1 VIRRPEIYIS
11 AASPDL
17 GIAVNLVRAEIL
29 QMDATPVH
37 VDNYPAQWASA
48 WSLMEHHISKC
59 DAMLHLAGSCFGPE
73 PANRPTAE
81 PRRSYAQ
88 LEYAMARSL
97 GKNVF
102 AVVCDAEFPFLSH
115 PPEQEE
121 AAALQHSHQERL
133 VRHNGAEI
141 RVQDMEA
148 LRTSIRRLKS
158 WIDETRQQ
166 LAQHP
171 SPPPA
176 QASPQAPPLPVL
188 TAGTELFV
196 KPSTPRNMP
205 PWHAPQPAP
214 NFVGRTLEKESIQQ
228 ALKSSF
234 RVCVTG
240 SRGIGKSSLIAA
252 SLAQIAPG
260 PDAPG
265 AYPGGIFRYNFH
277 EAQGHY
283 SALAGILT
291 QAGLRDVP
299 DTKHEAAVKQ
309 LLSKR
314 DVCLI
319 LEGAEVAEN
328 LGRLLQL
335 AGPAHLVVEALEPFA
350 LPGVPTVTV
359 HPLSLEDGAFCLYRS
374 RLGKEPH
381 LAVSA
386 AVAQPELAGVGASAN
401 AVAQGATSPPSPTHS
416 LPQFNDPVWQEIAGR
431 MGSHPLILELTAQH
445 LASEQI
451 VPSSYLA
458 RLRRDGIDFL
468 ETIASEQKNVPWIL
482 AQCAQSFSGL
492 DAAALPAWYALSL
505 HAPTPAPTLSIAT
518 ALGVRPSEVEVPLQ
532 HLMRR
537 GFLTEHDV
545 SGAEPGTREKAW
557 TLTSV
562 GLAEAAR
569 LQWEWRDPI
578 QQHSIFDPRS
588 VYQRWRDW
596 VLTYLRQCWKTRS
609 VVGGTERYQVL
620 EPHLHALLR
629 AIERNEG
636 ISSPNLLAALRWLS
650 ALHRLLGRFASAQPL
665 SERLL
670 SLSQSLYGPEHPETL
685 SSMNNLATL
694 HYRKGDLGAA
704 EPLYR
709 HTLQLREKILGPDH
723 PDTLSSKNNMANVLA
738 DRHDVNGA
746 ETLYRASFEGR
757 VRILGPEHQ
766 DTLVSAKSLANL
778 LLDKGE
784 FTLAE
789 PLYRS
794 TLEAQLRVL
803 GPLHPDT
810 AMTSY
815 NYARLCV
822 QLRRPQEA
830 VTLAQ
835 HAVDTARQIFP
846 EGHPHRQ
853 RYEQLLSRLMPETA
867 GKN

>member
-1 VIRRPEIYIS
+1 M
-11 AASPDL
+11 
-17 GIAVNLVRAEIL
+17 L
-29 QMDATPVH
+29 QMEATPVH

-59 DAMLHLAGSCFGPE
+59 DAMIHLAGSCFGPE

-97 GKNVF
+97 GKKVF
-102 AVVCDAEFPFLSH
+102 TVVCDADFPSLSH

-121 AAALQHSHQERL
+121 AVTLQHSHQERL

-148 LRTSIRRLKS
+148 LRAIVRRLKG

-166 LAQHP
+166 LAQSP
-171 SPPPA
+171 APPPA
-176 QASPQAPPLPVL
+176 QASPQLPPATSV
-188 TAGTELFV
+188 TAGTELFI
-196 KPSTPRNMP
+196 KPPPTRHTP
-205 PWHAPQPAP
+205 PWHVPQPAP

-228 ALKSSF
+228 ALKSSH
-234 RVCVTG
+234 RVSVTG

-265 AYPGGIFRYNFH
+265 AYPGGVFRYNFH

-283 SALAGILT
+283 SALATILT
-291 QAGLRDVP
+291 QAGLGDIP

-309 LLSKR
+309 LLSKP

-335 AGPAHLVVEALEPFA
+335 AGPAHLVVEALEPFV

-374 RLGKEPH
+374 RLDKEPSRE
-381 LAVSA
+381 AVA
-386 AVAQPELAGVGASAN
+386 AVPEPELAGVGATGNFPA
-401 AVAQGATSPPSPTHS
+401 AATSGAATAYANSTSHS

-431 MGSHPLILELTAQH
+431 MGAHPLILELTAQH

-518 ALGVRPSEVEVPLQ
+518 AMGVRPSEVEEPLQ
-532 HLMRR
+532 HLTRR
-537 GFLTEHDV
+537 GFLTEQEV
-545 SGAEPGTREKAW
+545 PGAEPGTKEKAW

-738 DRHDVNGA
+738 DRQDVNGA
-746 ETLYRASFEGR
+746 ETLYRASYEGR

-766 DTLVSAKSLANL
+766 DTLVSAKNLANL

-784 FTLAE
+784 FNLAE

-803 GPLHPDT
+803 GSLHPDT

-835 HAVDTARQIFP
+835 HAVTTARQIFP

-853 RYEQLLSRLMPETA
+853 RYEQLLSRLVPESP

>member
-1 VIRRPEIYIS
+1 MIRRPEIYIS

-29 QMDATPVH
+29 QLEATPVH
-37 VDNYPAQWASA
+37 VDHYPAQWAAA
-48 WSLMEHHISKC
+48 WSLMEHHIGKC
-59 DAMLHLAGSCFGPE
+59 DAMIHLAGSCFGPE

-102 AVVCDAEFPFLSH
+102 TVVCDAEFPFLSH

-121 AAALQHSHQERL
+121 AETLQHSHQERL
-133 VRHNGAEI
+133 VRHNGGEI
-141 RVQDMEA
+141 RVQDMDG
-148 LRTSIRRLKS
+148 LRARIRQLKD
-158 WIDETRQQ
+158 WIDKTQEQ
-166 LAQHP
+166 LSQSP
-171 SPPPA
+171 SSTPA
-176 QASPQAPPLPVL
+176 QASPQAPPTTAL
-188 TAGTELFV
+188 TPGTELFV
-196 KPSTPRNMP
+196 KPAKPRNAL
-205 PWHAPQPAP
+205 PWHAPQLAP

-228 ALKSSF
+228 ALKTSF

-265 AYPGGIFRYNFH
+265 AYTGGVFRYNFH

-283 SALAGILT
+283 SALAGILN
-291 QAGLRDVP
+291 QAGLGEIP

-309 LLSKR
+309 LLSKP

-319 LEGAEVAEN
+319 LEGAEAAEN
-328 LGRLLQL
+328 LARLLQL
-335 AGPAHLVVEALEPFA
+335 AGSAHVVVEALHPFT
-350 LPGVPTVTV
+350 LPGVPTVTA

-381 LAVSA
+381 A
-386 AVAQPELAGVGASAN
+386 AVTAAAAQPELAGVRGSSADAAHGAPSA
-401 AVAQGATSPPSPTHS
+401 PPPAHS

-431 MGSHPLILELTAQH
+431 MGAHPLILELTAQH
-445 LASEQI
+445 LSAEQI
-451 VPSSYLA
+451 APSSYLA

-468 ETIASEQKNVPWIL
+468 ETIASEKKNVPWIL
-482 AQCAQSFSGL
+482 AQCAQSFNGL

-518 ALGVRPSEVEVPLQ
+518 AMGVRPSEVEAPLQ
-532 HLMRR
+532 HLTRR
-537 GFLTEHDV
+537 GFLTEQEV
-545 SGAEPGTREKAW
+545 PGAEPGTREKAW

-578 QQHSIFDPRS
+578 QQHSIFDPRA

-709 HTLQLREKILGPDH
+709 HTLQLREKILGADH

-738 DRHDVNGA
+738 DRQDVNGA
-746 ETLYRASFEGR
+746 ETLYRASYEGR

-766 DTLVSAKSLANL
+766 DTLVSAKNLANL

-784 FTLAE
+784 FHLAE

-803 GPLHPDT
+803 GSLHPDT

-830 VTLAQ
+830 ITLAQ

-853 RYEQLLSRLMPETA
+853 RYEQLLSRLMPENP